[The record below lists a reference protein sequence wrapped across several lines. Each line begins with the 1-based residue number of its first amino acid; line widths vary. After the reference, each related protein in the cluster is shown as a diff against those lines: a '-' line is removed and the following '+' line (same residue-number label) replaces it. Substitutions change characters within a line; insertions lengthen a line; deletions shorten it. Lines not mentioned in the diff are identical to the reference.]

1 MSEQISEQI
10 SALLDGELPE
20 AELTLLL
27 RQVERQPSV
36 LEHAYVVQQ
45 AHVCS
50 QGDAPLCLTESIK
63 FSNRIRTAIRESDL
77 NFSHTPTNSNYVEDE
92 GRVALAA
99 FNQRDIQ
106 EGTSNQALAKVSFA
120 SGQTASN
127 DSRWRPLLG
136 AGIAAAVA
144 LVAVN
149 AWQYQG
155 QNTDGFVPKTFEVDN
170 KENTSFETPVQTQAV
185 ASTFKSNDS
194 NKLQQD
200 NGSYTVPNF
209 ENLNLNSPIVS
220 SNEFSQVSYAD
231 YLMQNNMAPQ
241 STSKQLSRFAQ
252 EQRATIYQEQYYID
266 PRSGQ
271 IVLSIKPIIE

>member
-20 AELTLLL
+20 AELSLLL

-36 LEHAYVVQQ
+36 LEQAYKIQQ

-50 QGDAPLCLTESIK
+50 QGDAPICLSKTLNLSTRIHAAIRNQDFNSSEESI
-63 FSNRIRTAIRESDL
+63 SSELGQVGR
-77 NFSHTPTNSNYVEDE
+77 
-92 GRVALAA
+92 RVANAA
-99 FNQRDIQ
+99 YNQNLGQ
-106 EGTSNQALAKVSFA
+106 TVTNQAISSKSKLIT
-120 SGQTASN
+120 GQTASN
-127 DSRWRPLLG
+127 DSRWRPLFG

-149 AWQYQG
+149 AWQYQD
-155 QNTDGFVPKTFEVDN
+155 QNNQSLEPSNLQVDS
-170 KENTSFETPVQTQAV
+170 KEISNFETPTQTQAV
-185 ASTFKSNDS
+185 ANTLSASS
-194 NKLQQD
+194 VQQESR
-200 NGSYTVPNF
+200 SYTVPNF
-209 ENLNLNSPIVS
+209 ESLNIDAPIL
-220 SNEFSQVSYAD
+220 SNNDFRQASYAD
-231 YLMQNNMAPQ
+231 YLLQNNVAPQ
-241 STSKQLSRFAQ
+241 STSKQLSQFAQ

>member
-20 AELTLLL
+20 AELSLLL

-36 LEHAYVVQQ
+36 LEQAYTVQQ
-45 AHVCS
+45 AHICS
-50 QGDAPLCLTESIK
+50 QGESPLSLTESIN
-63 FSNRIRTAIRESDL
+63 FSKRLGKAIRESDDTL
-77 NFSHTPTNSNYVEDE
+77 SQTSTNSNILQDE
-92 GRVALAA
+92 GRVAFAG
-99 FNQRDIQ
+99 FNQQDKQADIA
-106 EGTSNQALAKVSFA
+106 SQALSNASFS
-120 SGQTASN
+120 SGQSASN

-149 AWQYQG
+149 AWQFQG
-155 QNTDGFVPKTFEVDN
+155 QNTDGLGPSNFEVDN
-170 KENTSFETPVQTQAV
+170 KENASFETPVQTQAI
-185 ASTFKSNDS
+185 ASTFKSKN

-209 ENLNLNSPIVS
+209 DNLNINSSIIPGNDFREVGYS
-220 SNEFSQVSYAD
+220 D
-231 YLMQNNMAPQ
+231 YLLQNNIAPQ

-252 EQRATIYQEQYYID
+252 EQRAIIYQEQIYID

-271 IVLSIKPIIE
+271 IILSIKPIIE

>member
-20 AELTLLL
+20 AELSLLL

-36 LEHAYVVQQ
+36 LDHAYKIQQ

-50 QGDAPLCLTESIK
+50 QGEAPIGLTK
-63 FSNRIRTAIRESDL
+63 TL
-77 NFSHTPTNSNYVEDE
+77 NFSSRIHAAIRDQDLNSSEKSINFGTVKVGE
-92 GRVALAA
+92 RVATAA
-99 FNQRDIQ
+99 YKQN
-106 EGTSNQALAKVSFA
+106 T
-120 SGQTASN
+120 GQSETHQTQFTAGQVASN
-127 DSRWRPLLG
+127 DSRWRPLFG

-155 QNTDGFVPKTFEVDN
+155 QNNQSIDSGSLQVDN
-170 KENTSFETPVQTQAV
+170 KEISNFETPTQVQTV
-185 ASTFKSNDS
+185 ANTLSASSVEQDS
-194 NKLQQD
+194 S
-200 NGSYTVPNF
+200 SYTVPNF
-209 ENLNLNSPIVS
+209 ENLNIDPPIL
-220 SNEFSQVSYAD
+220 SNNDFRQVSYAD
-231 YLMQNNMAPQ
+231 YLLQNNVAPQ

>member
-20 AELTLLL
+20 AELSLLL

-36 LEHAYVVQQ
+36 LEHAYKIQQ

-50 QGDAPLCLTESIK
+50 QGEAPIGLTK
-63 FSNRIRTAIRESDL
+63 TL
-77 NFSHTPTNSNYVEDE
+77 NFSSRIHAAIRDQDLNYSEKTINFGTVKVGE
-92 GRVALAA
+92 RVATAA
-99 FNQRDIQ
+99 YKQNT
-106 EGTSNQALAKVSFA
+106 GQAETPQTQITA
-120 SGQTASN
+120 GQLASN
-127 DSRWRPLLG
+127 DSRWRPLFG

-155 QNTDGFVPKTFEVDN
+155 QNNQSIDSGSLQVDN
-170 KENTSFETPVQTQAV
+170 KEISNFETPTPAQAV
-185 ASTFKSNDS
+185 ANTLSASSVEQDS
-194 NKLQQD
+194 S
-200 NGSYTVPNF
+200 SYTVPNF
-209 ENLNLNSPIVS
+209 ENLNIDPPIL
-220 SNEFSQVSYAD
+220 SNNDFRQVSYAD
-231 YLMQNNMAPQ
+231 YLLQNNVAPQ